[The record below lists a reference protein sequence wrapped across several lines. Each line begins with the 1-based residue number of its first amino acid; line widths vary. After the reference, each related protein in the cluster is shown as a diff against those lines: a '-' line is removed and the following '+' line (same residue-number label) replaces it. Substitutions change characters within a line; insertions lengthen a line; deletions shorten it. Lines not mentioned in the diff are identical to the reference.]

1 MSENGPREGTRDL
14 PRPAPDA
21 GRRAIEADSLAGVA
35 YGSLSRSLRRRRAE
49 LLALAEAGGTVS
61 AIAKSYGADHPLEP
75 EVTAAEVEAALTQ
88 ANAGKRGMSGSIARI
103 ASEPRPRVRKPGAR
117 A

>member
-14 PRPAPDA
+14 PRPAPDSGRKGVEPDSPA
-21 GRRAIEADSLAGVA
+21 GIA

-49 LLALAEAGGTVS
+49 LAALMEAGGTATAV
-61 AIAKSYGADHPLEP
+61 AEAYQAEHPLEP
-75 EVTAAEVEAALTQ
+75 EVTAAEVDAAVTG
-88 ANAGKRGMSGSIARI
+88 AKSIAAGTTARF
-103 ASEPRPRVRKPGAR
+103 EKGRRPQTRKSDAR